1 MLTELWNEITSI
13 FTNDKFARIKSK
25 TEATFTAVVYEI
37 ENGILPILDNYQ
49 DPKNKAILDNLKN
62 SNTFKIIKEGLKVND
77 PSKLLVELEVYF
89 KDILTNQSK
98 IVSSINTILSDSVN
112 EKTITFKQY
121 EMMNYID
128 DMYSNT
134 YFTTELLYIL
144 IRDEKNSML
153 SQKQVI
159 KLLKQLPNFKL
170 KVLNKVTVKDA
181 LASIANSSAESIYD
195 RNSADAPDSIKMS
208 GIKVSNFIGN
218 PIFSFRKWLVD
229 KDIDKAKALEDTK
242 NLIELRLLELRNQ
255 AAGESDNE
263 GLRKQIEYYE
273 DKLAEVDSKISKLM
287 EVK

>member
-13 FTNDKFARIKSK
+13 FTNDKFVRIKSK

-98 IVSSINTILSDSVN
+98 IVSSINTMLSDSVN

-159 KLLKQLPNFKL
+159 KLLKQLPSFKL

-287 EVK
+287 EV

>member
-159 KLLKQLPNFKL
+159 KLLKQLPSFKL

-181 LASIANSSAESIYD
+181 LASIANSSSESIYD

-287 EVK
+287 EV

>member
-13 FTNDKFARIKSK
+13 FTSDKFARIKSK

-121 EMMNYID
+121 EIMNYVD

-181 LASIANSSAESIYD
+181 LASIANSSSESIYD
-195 RNSADAPDSIKMS
+195 RNSADAPDSVKMS

-287 EVK
+287 EV

>member
-1 MLTELWNEITSI
+1 MLTELWDEITSI
-13 FTNDKFARIKSK
+13 FTTDKFARIKSK

-121 EMMNYID
+121 EMMNYVD

-181 LASIANSSAESIYD
+181 LASIANSSSESIYD
-195 RNSADAPDSIKMS
+195 RNSADAPDSVKMS

-287 EVK
+287 EV

>member
-1 MLTELWNEITSI
+1 MITELWDEITSI
-13 FTNDKFARIKSK
+13 FTTDTYARIKSK

-121 EMMNYID
+121 EMMNYVD

-181 LASIANSSAESIYD
+181 LASIANSSSESIYD
-195 RNSADAPDSIKMS
+195 RNSADAPDSVKMS

-287 EVK
+287 EV

>member
-1 MLTELWNEITSI
+1 MLTELWDEITSI

-77 PSKLLVELEVYF
+77 PSKLLIELEVYF

-121 EMMNYID
+121 EMMNYVD

-134 YFTTELLYIL
+134 YFATELLYIL

-159 KLLKQLPNFKL
+159 KLLKQLPSFKL

-181 LASIANSSAESIYD
+181 LASIANSSSESIYD
-195 RNSADAPDSIKMS
+195 RNSADAPDSVKMS

-287 EVK
+287 EV

>member
-49 DPKNKAILDNLKN
+49 DPKNKVILDNLKN

-159 KLLKQLPNFKL
+159 KLLKQLPSFKL

-195 RNSADAPDSIKMS
+195 RNTADAPDSIKMS

-287 EVK
+287 EV

>member
-49 DPKNKAILDNLKN
+49 DPKNKVILDNLKN

-159 KLLKQLPNFKL
+159 KLLKQLPSFKL

-181 LASIANSSAESIYD
+181 LTTIANSSAESIYD

-287 EVK
+287 EV

>member
-181 LASIANSSAESIYD
+181 LASIANSSSESIYD
-195 RNSADAPDSIKMS
+195 RNSADAPDSVKMS

-287 EVK
+287 EV

>member
-1 MLTELWNEITSI
+1 MLTELWDEITSI

-77 PSKLLVELEVYF
+77 LSKLLVELEVYF

-159 KLLKQLPNFKL
+159 KLLKQLPSFKL

-181 LASIANSSAESIYD
+181 LASIANSSSESIYD

-287 EVK
+287 EV

>member
-1 MLTELWNEITSI
+1 MLTELWDEITSI
-13 FTNDKFARIKSK
+13 FTTDKFARIKSK

-121 EMMNYID
+121 EMMNYVD

-134 YFTTELLYIL
+134 YFATELLYIL

-181 LASIANSSAESIYD
+181 LASIANSSSESIYD
-195 RNSADAPDSIKMS
+195 RNSADAPDSVKMS

-287 EVK
+287 EV

>member
-159 KLLKQLPNFKL
+159 KLLKQLPSFKL
-170 KVLNKVTVKDA
+170 KVLNKVTAKDA

-287 EVK
+287 EV

>member
-49 DPKNKAILDNLKN
+49 DPKNKVILDNLKN

-159 KLLKQLPNFKL
+159 KLLKQLPSFKL

-287 EVK
+287 EV

>member
-181 LASIANSSAESIYD
+181 LATIANSSAESIYD

-287 EVK
+287 EA

>member
-134 YFTTELLYIL
+134 YFATELLYIL

-181 LASIANSSAESIYD
+181 LASIANSSSESIYD

-287 EVK
+287 EV

>member
-98 IVSSINTILSDSVN
+98 IVSSINTMLSDSVN

-159 KLLKQLPNFKL
+159 KLLKQLPSFKL

-181 LASIANSSAESIYD
+181 LASIGNSSTESIYD

-287 EVK
+287 EV

>member
-134 YFTTELLYIL
+134 YFATELLYIL

-159 KLLKQLPNFKL
+159 KLLKQLPSFKL

-181 LASIANSSAESIYD
+181 LASIANSSSESIYD

-287 EVK
+287 EV

>member
-49 DPKNKAILDNLKN
+49 DPKNKVILDNLKN

-159 KLLKQLPNFKL
+159 KLLKQLPSFKL
-170 KVLNKVTVKDA
+170 KVLNKVTVKEA

-195 RNSADAPDSIKMS
+195 RNTADAPDSIKMS

-287 EVK
+287 EV

>member
-159 KLLKQLPNFKL
+159 KLLKQLPSFKL

-181 LASIANSSAESIYD
+181 LASISNSSSESIYD

-287 EVK
+287 EV

>member
-121 EMMNYID
+121 EMMNYVD

-159 KLLKQLPNFKL
+159 KLLKQLPSFKL
-170 KVLNKVTVKDA
+170 KVLNKVTVKEA
-181 LASIANSSAESIYD
+181 LASISNSSAESIYD

-287 EVK
+287 EV

>member
-98 IVSSINTILSDSVN
+98 IVSSINTTLSDSVN

-121 EMMNYID
+121 EMMNYVD

-159 KLLKQLPNFKL
+159 KLLKQLPSFKL
-170 KVLNKVTVKDA
+170 KVLNKVTVKEA

-287 EVK
+287 EV

>member
-49 DPKNKAILDNLKN
+49 DPKNKVILDNLKN

-159 KLLKQLPNFKL
+159 KLLKQLPSFKL
-170 KVLNKVTVKDA
+170 KVLNKVTVKEA

-255 AAGESDNE
+255 TAGESDNE

-287 EVK
+287 EV

>member
-1 MLTELWNEITSI
+1 MLTELWDEITSI
-13 FTNDKFARIKSK
+13 FTTDKFARIKSK

-159 KLLKQLPNFKL
+159 KLLKQLPSFKL

-181 LASIANSSAESIYD
+181 LATIANSSSESIYD

-229 KDIDKAKALEDTK
+229 KDINKAKALEDTK

-287 EVK
+287 EV

>member
-49 DPKNKAILDNLKN
+49 DPKNKVILDNLKN
-62 SNTFKIIKEGLKVND
+62 SNTFKIIKEVLKVND

-159 KLLKQLPNFKL
+159 KLLKQLPSFKL

-287 EVK
+287 EV

>member
-98 IVSSINTILSDSVN
+98 IVSSINTMLSDSVN

-159 KLLKQLPNFKL
+159 KLLKQLPSFKL

-287 EVK
+287 EV

>member
-98 IVSSINTILSDSVN
+98 IVSSINTMLSDSVN

-159 KLLKQLPNFKL
+159 KLLKQLPSFKL

-181 LASIANSSAESIYD
+181 LAAIANSSSESIYD
-195 RNSADAPDSIKMS
+195 RNTADAPDSIKMS

-287 EVK
+287 EV

>member
-159 KLLKQLPNFKL
+159 KLLKQLPSFKL
-170 KVLNKVTVKDA
+170 KVLNKITVKEA
-181 LASIANSSAESIYD
+181 LATISNSSAESIYD

-287 EVK
+287 EV

>member
-49 DPKNKAILDNLKN
+49 DPKNKVILDNLKN

-98 IVSSINTILSDSVN
+98 IVGSINTILSDSVN

-287 EVK
+287 EV

>member
-98 IVSSINTILSDSVN
+98 IVSSINTMLSDSVN

-181 LASIANSSAESIYD
+181 LASIANSSTESIYD

-287 EVK
+287 EV

>member
-1 MLTELWNEITSI
+1 MLTELWDEITSI

-229 KDIDKAKALEDTK
+229 KDIDKAKVLEDTK

-287 EVK
+287 EV

>member
-121 EMMNYID
+121 EMMNYVD

-170 KVLNKVTVKDA
+170 KVLNKVTVKEA

-287 EVK
+287 EV

>member
-121 EMMNYID
+121 EMMNYVD

-181 LASIANSSAESIYD
+181 LASIANSSSESIYD

-287 EVK
+287 EV

>member
-181 LASIANSSAESIYD
+181 LASIANSSSESIYD
-195 RNSADAPDSIKMS
+195 RNSADAPDSVKMS
-208 GIKVSNFIGN
+208 GIKISNFIGN
-218 PIFSFRKWLVD
+218 PIFSFRQWLVD

-287 EVK
+287 EV

>member
-13 FTNDKFARIKSK
+13 FTTDKFARIKSK

-121 EMMNYID
+121 EMMNYVD

-195 RNSADAPDSIKMS
+195 RNSADAPDSVKMS

-287 EVK
+287 EV

>member
-49 DPKNKAILDNLKN
+49 DPKNKVILDNLKN

-170 KVLNKVTVKDA
+170 KVLNKVTVKEA

-287 EVK
+287 EV

>member
-159 KLLKQLPNFKL
+159 KLLKQLPSFKL

-181 LASIANSSAESIYD
+181 LASIANSSSESIYD
-195 RNSADAPDSIKMS
+195 RNSADAPDSVKMS

-287 EVK
+287 EV

>member
-1 MLTELWNEITSI
+1 MLTELWDEITSI
-13 FTNDKFARIKSK
+13 FTTDKFARIKSK

-49 DPKNKAILDNLKN
+49 DPKNKVILDNLKN

-195 RNSADAPDSIKMS
+195 RNSADAPDSVKMS

-287 EVK
+287 EV

>member
-159 KLLKQLPNFKL
+159 KLLKQLPSFKL

-181 LASIANSSAESIYD
+181 LTSIANSSAESIYD

-287 EVK
+287 EV

>member
-37 ENGILPILDNYQ
+37 ENGILP
-49 DPKNKAILDNLKN
+49 ILDNLKN

-159 KLLKQLPNFKL
+159 KLLKQLPSFKL

-287 EVK
+287 EV

>member
-1 MLTELWNEITSI
+1 MLTELWDEITSI
-13 FTNDKFARIKSK
+13 FTTDKFARIKSK

-121 EMMNYID
+121 EMMNYVD

-159 KLLKQLPNFKL
+159 KLLKQLPSFKL
-170 KVLNKVTVKDA
+170 KVLNKVTVKEA

-287 EVK
+287 EV